1 MAKDDTG
8 KNDTAGDSGTTDSES
23 EVLIVRRSETS
34 FFIHISGRKQ
44 FFNLDEMRQITR
56 VCHAAEDEVDGAR
69 RLHRWLKKERD
80 DVLKDTGI
88 ESPRDARLQELHGIV
103 VSTYTTRK

>member
-1 MAKDDTG
+1 MARD
-8 KNDTAGDSGTTDSES
+8 DTAGDDTANENQS

-56 VCHAAEDEVDGAR
+56 ICHAAKDGVDGAR

-88 ESPRDARLQELHGIV
+88 ESPRDSRLQELHGIV
-103 VSTYTTRK
+103 ISNYTTRT